1 MDQRPQGPAHGP
13 RVIGQEAFD
22 REQKKFTEGAH
33 KFGPRVRGSSPRT
46 APQPGAV
53 TKHGDKIGGTP
64 DTPDVLP
71 LDQLQKALTENPTFF
86 DGLYEAELSRPDGAR
101 PKALAIFRT
110 SEMAGQQRTDV
121 IEEIDSLLAAK
132 QPLATDGPTT
142 DEPKPAN
149 DEGASATEDSEDA
162 EEQSVDELS
171 KAELEAK
178 FAELGGD
185 PTTIKATGRGGRVI
199 REDILKAVKKL
210 LKAQGS

>member
-1 MDQRPQGPAHGP
+1 MDAQRLGPAHGP

-33 KFGPRVRGSSPRT
+33 KFGPRVRGSSPST

-53 TKHGDKIGGTP
+53 VKHGEKIGGTP

-71 LDQLQKALTENPTFF
+71 LDQLQKALTENPSFF

-101 PKALAIFRT
+101 PKALALFRT
-110 SEMAGQQRTDV
+110 VEMQQQRRTDV
-121 IEEIDSLLAAK
+121 IEEIDSLLASK
-132 QPLATDGPTT
+132 QPEVSGPTT
-142 DEPKPAN
+142 DEPKPET
-149 DEGASATEDSEDA
+149 DESSEPETET
-162 EEQSVDELS
+162 EEVEVDELS

-185 PTTIKATGRGGRVI
+185 PTTIKATGRGGRTV

-210 LKAQGS
+210 LKAQG